1 MATNPKTAEATL
13 ETLSEPLRKAVEALV
28 VGLPIPAETEAAL
41 TPDERAELNA
51 LVHTAQLTYLT
62 LQQPAPPPEAEARSL
77 AKAQDALA
85 GRPPVG
91 PDRDTKP
98 RPALLAWWERLRR
111 GREEE

>member
-51 LVHTAQLTYLT
+51 LV
-62 LQQPAPPPEAEARSL
+62 QQPAPPPEAEARSL